1 MSEQQHDVIAADEL
15 LVTDSALK
23 EIKRLLADEQES
35 DLFLRLGVRPGGC
48 SGISYVMAFDNTTMA
63 QDRVFEFEGVRVVL
77 DEQAY
82 THLKGATIEFN
93 KEMIGGGFAVN
104 NPNVK
109 KSCNCGSGCC

>member
-1 MSEQQHDVIAADEL
+1 MSEEQLDVTAGHEL
-15 LVTDSALK
+15 QVTASALT
-23 EIKRLLADEQES
+23 EIKRLLADEPEA

-48 SGISYVMAFDNTTMA
+48 SGISYVMAFDNIKME
-63 QDRVFEFEGVRVVL
+63 QDRVFEFDGVRVIL

-82 THLKGATIEFN
+82 THLEGATIEFN

-104 NPNVK
+104 NPKAK